1 VSSSQIQLIAQSD
14 AYIKSQGAVVVVD
27 GNITLDT
34 INTGFI
40 NLTSAG
46 TGDIHINTTGGGST
60 KMQSSVLTSLITGV
74 NSVEVDIASGITLQ
88 TNQNTNSI
96 DLLAIGVSSDIN
108 IKATENITL
117 GTSGADSA
125 IYPNINVVL
134 NGTNRR
140 TQYRGKE
147 TWGASLTPVPANL
160 IDAPVYKHE
169 WTDASAA
176 DSPIVG
182 GSVVRQMG
190 AQSYYTDAGVQYQQY
205 NDGFDQVIIG
215 KPEYNPG
222 VLGGNRLGLFV
233 NTTGQTVPPQFSGS
247 GGIKENPSQE
257 SFRVDGT
264 TTKISNNLIF
274 GGENGTQVVNID
286 PLWDSPNVNGRVYN
300 ITVESPYIQVN
311 IGTFTPVNSAAAVN
325 SMTVRDQADWEA
337 ELRLMFNNDSMIHGQ
352 QVTLE
357 VNTVPS
363 KFVFSGAIRMA
374 EQYGK
379 LNIFYQNMDN
389 GGVITQK
396 SAGFIETD
404 QADIINFGGN
414 PTTYIMKTN
423 LYNFS
428 FSNMGQKTFY
438 NGNGANAAGGVN
450 IQKGWSLR
458 SISFITSGEE
468 NNISYNM
475 APIASS

>member
-1 VSSSQIQLIAQSD
+1 
-14 AYIKSQGAVVVVD
+14 
-27 GNITLDT
+27 
-34 INTGFI
+34 
-40 NLTSAG
+40 
-46 TGDIHINTTGGGST
+46 
-60 KMQSSVLTSLITGV
+60 MQSSVLTSLITGV

-96 DLLAIGVSSDIN
+96 DLLATGVSSDIN

-117 GTSGADSA
+117 GTSGTDSA
-125 IYPNINVVL
+125 IYPNINLVL

-176 DSPIVG
+176 DNPIVG

-190 AQSYYTDAGVQYQQY
+190 AQGYYTDAGVQYQQY
-205 NDGFDQVIIG
+205 NDGFDQVIVG

-233 NTTGQTVPPQFSGS
+233 NSTSQTVPPQFSNAGTV
-247 GGIKENPSQE
+247 KENPAQE

-274 GGENGTQVVNID
+274 GGENGTQVINID
-286 PLWDSPNVNGRVYN
+286 PLFDTPNVNGRLYN

-311 IGTFTPVNSAAAVN
+311 IGTFTPVSSAATIN
-325 SMTVRDQADWEA
+325 SMPEPDQRNWEA
-337 ELRLMFNNDSMIHGQ
+337 QIRLMFNNDSMIHGQ

-357 VNTVPS
+357 INTMPS
-363 KFVFSGAIRMA
+363 KFAFSGAVRVA

-379 LNIFYQNMDN
+379 LNVFYQNMDKS
-389 GGVITQK
+389 GVITAK
-396 SAGFIETD
+396 SAGFIETTA
-404 QADIINFGGN
+404 ADLGTFGGN
-414 PTTYIMKTN
+414 PTTYKMYTN

-438 NGNGANAAGGVN
+438 NGNGNNAAGGVN
-450 IQKGWSLR
+450 IQKGWSLKA
-458 SISFITSGEE
+458 ISFLTFGEE
-468 NNISYNM
+468 NDVSYNM